1 MSFLYDK
8 DIMDIKLPFFGVF
21 FTLFIENLNFR
32 RKFCHQKGNFQG
44 KCPEKATSDNELN
57 F

>member
-1 MSFLYDK
+1 MGMSFLYDK
-8 DIMDIKLPFFGVF
+8 DIKLPFFGVF